1 MNLLNLK
8 ETAVSYALSNG
19 LLHGEI
25 IDGKQYY
32 THMPI
37 SLFPFVVF
45 IYVIVCKELVI
56 QTELPSWRKVE

>member
-1 MNLLNLK
+1 MNLPNLK
-8 ETAVSYALSNG
+8 EAAVSYALSNG

-37 SLFPFVVF
+37 SLFPFVVS
-45 IYVIVCKELVI
+45 VIL
-56 QTELPSWRKVE
+56 LFA